1 MCLLVLSSA
10 GQVSNNPSKA
20 EEYLRRA
27 EEIDESSQVTG
38 HSKGDAGRLVLMG
51 PSDATEIGHRESVG
65 ISLLCTTVVGYRC
78 YRSSSATAGHGA
90 TQSERCTRYVNDTSI
105 RLH

>member
-1 MCLLVLSSA
+1 MCPLVCSST

-51 PSDATEIGHRESVG
+51 PSDVTEIGHRESVCVA
-65 ISLLCTTVVGYRC
+65 LPCTTVVGYRC
-78 YRSSSATAGHGA
+78 YRSSSAAADDASHSA
-90 TQSERCTRYVNDTSI
+90 TQSERRTR
-105 RLH
+105 